1 MPCFNPL
8 QAYQAASGEVV
19 FYESSR
25 HDIVRSLSLP
35 CGQCIGCRLER
46 SRKWAMRCVH
56 EASLYERNCFIT
68 LTYNDEYLPKR
79 SQLQYSDFQKFL
91 KRLRKFA
98 EPEVIRFYMCGEYG
112 TENWRP
118 HYHAII
124 FNFDFLDKV
133 YYRRSPAGEKIFR
146 SDILDRLWPFGFC
159 SVGSVTFQ
167 SAAYVARYCVQ
178 KVTGFN
184 ARYHYARKDD
194 EGEYFLVPEFNKMSL
209 KPGIGAEWLRRFTSD
224 VYPRDFVVVNGVECS
239 PPRYYDKVFSRS
251 NPVEFEDIQFLRES
265 DGRSRYEDNTPERLA
280 VKEVVQKARIRSLIR
295 SV

>member
-1 MPCFNPL
+1 MPCFKPL

-194 EGEYFLVPEFNKMSL
+194 DGEYSLVPEFNKMSL

-239 PPRYYDKVFSRS
+239 APRYYDKVFSRS

-265 DGRSRYEDNTPERLA
+265 DGRSRFADNTPERLA